1 VEIMHLI
8 EEFESVVEE
17 SSRIPMTG
25 KIIIHEDILYN
36 FLDRLRASMPEAV
49 REAEWVIREKERILG
64 EAERE
69 SQTIVD
75 TAKSKLQRIAGESE
89 IVKLAKIQGDELIE
103 NAKKAAKEITHGS
116 FSYADDVMA
125 QLQVQL
131 EKSMQVVKQGREEI
145 RQNIREKKVKE

>member
-1 VEIMHLI
+1 
-8 EEFESVVEE
+8 
-17 SSRIPMTG
+17 
-25 KIIIHEDILYN
+25 
-36 FLDRLRASMPEAV
+36 MPEAV

-89 IVKLAKIQGDELIE
+89 IVKVAKSQGDELIE
-103 NAKKAAKEITHGS
+103 NAKKTAREITHGA
-116 FSYADDVMA
+116 FSYADDVMS

-131 EKSMQVVKQGREEI
+131 ENSMQVVKQGREEI
-145 RQNIREKKVKE
+145 RQNLREKKAKE